1 MRLVLISKE
10 AEVDT
15 APMALKGEDEGR
27 DGGGG
32 VDCGVKV
39 ASFN

>member
-27 DGGGG
+27 DGGGL
-32 VDCGVKV
+32 DCGVKV